1 MREDSFTGSAKQWEN
16 ITKYYINNIH
26 NITQALDRSL
36 SEILSKHLVLLVRRG
51 LSLNTTFLV
60 LVLDNEAS
68 LHKRSVEYLQLEP
81 RGKQREGNRPT
92 KKERNKIKNLLKQ
105 NRHILCKRLPAEN
118 FGQKYVQELS
128 MSGS

>member
-81 RGKQREGNRPT
+81 RGKQREGN
-92 KKERNKIKNLLKQ
+92 
-105 NRHILCKRLPAEN
+105 
-118 FGQKYVQELS
+118 
-128 MSGS
+128 